1 MSFCLR
7 RAVQKFHHVPRDYRD
22 DCIAHWA
29 QIPLGNLPVGNR
41 SQVHMRLNFPPPFA
55 VSTVL
60 TILRDYLH
68 YWHYNLQIGF
78 LAFKFCKNLETFN
91 SALSH
96 SNSKISLLY
105 SLMATPR
112 PHFHHNA
119 HEPRK
124 VQSPTAKAES
134 RMSPHEA

>member
-55 VSTVL
+55 VSTIL

-68 YWHYNLQIGF
+68 YWHYKLD
-78 LAFKFCKNLETFN
+78 
-91 SALSH
+91 
-96 SNSKISLLY
+96 SLLLNFAKTLKLSIPLCHTLILKLVY
-105 SLMATPR
+105 STL
-112 PHFHHNA
+112 
-119 HEPRK
+119 
-124 VQSPTAKAES
+124 
-134 RMSPHEA
+134 